1 MNQGSGKAPPSTT
14 RGRAGEKAG
23 LWGPPE
29 WPAATAR
36 DSQEPQAKPYPETL
50 AGKRALSAALVA
62 NLGSEQHR
70 ALSAVQ
76 KTGGAWKQGSSS
88 SFQFAERYAAA
99 LLNEE
104 SILGVLNFAQ
114 DKPAK
119 ELARTWN
126 RPDRKLLEPLSRMH
140 VLLHEGDLWM
150 GRSLAQHAAVFVQ
163 IEKTNG
169 VLDPART
176 VMGQAFARSEG
187 KEGGTGEFQLLT
199 LSHLHEFMLANEP
212 GFALAD
218 QWVLHRYLALKG

>member
-29 WPAATAR
+29 WPSAAVR
-36 DSQEPQAKPYPETL
+36 EPQDPQAKPYPETL

-62 NLGSEQHR
+62 NLGAEQHR

-76 KTGGAWKQGSSS
+76 KSGGAWKQGSSS

-99 LLNEE
+99 LLNEQN
-104 SILGVLNFAQ
+104 ILGVLSFAQ

-126 RPDRKLLEPLSRMH
+126 RPDRKLLEPLARMH
-140 VLLHEGDLWM
+140 VLLREGDLWI
-150 GRSLAQHAAVFVQ
+150 GSSLAQHAAVFVQ
-163 IEKTNG
+163 IAKTNG
-169 VLDPART
+169 ALDLTHT
-176 VMGQAFARSEG
+176 VMGQAFTKSEG
-187 KEGGTGEFQLLT
+187 REGGTGEFQLLT
-199 LSHLHEFMLANEP
+199 LGHLHEFMLANEP

-218 QWVLHRYLALKG
+218 QWVLHRHLALKG